1 FGLIL
6 CLIAL
11 STTWQPNLPAALLVG
26 LAGICVGLAATEPLT
41 ALLVLLATAVATS
54 LVALDSASSTG
65 HLQMQ
70 VQMIAQQV
78 RLIAVAGLLAFV
90 AVAWAAP
97 ALSGIGSDPAAF
109 GLADLAI
116 VLAVAVRFGAIPF
129 HRPVARLTDSAP
141 GLALPLLLV
150 WGPAALAVVVLGAT
164 DGSTMTFLVPGG
176 IGQALTVAVA
186 AASLLLG
193 AVGAWLQDDL
203 EHVVGYSIIQDA
215 GFVLLGL
222 AIGGPTAHEPA
233 RVWLLVLVA
242 AKTAFATWAT
252 VVEARFGTA
261 RLPDLGGWG
270 RRSPLLGVALL
281 GIVIATIG
289 APGLVAWTARA
300 ALITGA
306 TGEPLEAILLIGGL
320 ASLVYYGRIAAIGIG
335 RPSPAVGA
343 APTDRPIPTARA
355 SSALATVQAGWQ
367 TNRAPIAAGLVL
379 VLVVLSVLVAAGG
392 LGGPEAAEAAAP
404 QPSAAAIN
412 P

>member
-1 FGLIL
+1 MSLLPFLVLAIAAAAAALVSRGRPPFEVPVGIGGLVVATIAALAISPGDVLRLGSGEVLVATAYGRLFLVLGSGFGLIL

-54 LVALDSASSTG
+54 LVALDPASSTG
-65 HLQMQ
+65 Q

-129 HRPVARLTDSAP
+129 HRPVALLTDSAP

-186 AASLLLG
+186 AA
-193 AVGAWLQDDL
+193 
-203 EHVVGYSIIQDA
+203 
-215 GFVLLGL
+215 
-222 AIGGPTAHEPA
+222 
-233 RVWLLVLVA
+233 
-242 AKTAFATWAT
+242 
-252 VVEARFGTA
+252 
-261 RLPDLGGWG
+261 
-270 RRSPLLGVALL
+270 
-281 GIVIATIG
+281 
-289 APGLVAWTARA
+289 
-300 ALITGA
+300 
-306 TGEPLEAILLIGGL
+306 
-320 ASLVYYGRIAAIGIG
+320 
-335 RPSPAVGA
+335 
-343 APTDRPIPTARA
+343 
-355 SSALATVQAGWQ
+355 
-367 TNRAPIAAGLVL
+367 
-379 VLVVLSVLVAAGG
+379 
-392 LGGPEAAEAAAP
+392 
-404 QPSAAAIN
+404 
-412 P
+412 